1 MSTATVY
8 GGAQFGLAD
17 EASATGLVIGSATW
31 NGTSETA
38 ELPDHIGCAVGLAV
52 YNAKKDVTCD
62 GIIAAKGTGLVDTIG
77 SAITLANTTYS
88 TRTRN
93 SEGLGVTPDAG
104 ASIIVTGNS
113 ISPTQTGFE
122 GGSISGIYLPFV
134 ATGSPVTVS

>member
-17 EASATGLVIGSATW
+17 ETSATGLVIGSATW

-38 ELPDHIGCAVGLAV
+38 ELPDHIGVAIGFAV
-52 YNAKKDVTCD
+52 YNNKKDISCD
-62 GIIAAKGTGLVDTIG
+62 GIIAAKGTGLADSIG
-77 SAITLANTTYS
+77 STITLANTTHN

-93 SEGLGVTPDAG
+93 SEGIGVTPTAN
-104 ASIIVTGNS
+104 ASIIITGNS

-122 GGSISGIYLPFV
+122 GGGLTGIYLPFV
-134 ATGSPVTVS
+134 DTSSTYSPT

>member
-1 MSTATVY
+1 MPTATVY
-8 GGAQFGLAD
+8 GGAQFGLVS
-17 EASATGLVIGSATW
+17 ETSATGLVVGSATW

-38 ELPDHIGCAVGLAV
+38 ELPDHIGVAVGFAV

-77 SAITLANTTYS
+77 SAIALANTTYN

-93 SEGLGVTPDAG
+93 SEGLGVTPTAN
-104 ASIIVTGNS
+104 ASIIITGNS

-122 GGSISGIYLPFV
+122 GGSMSGIYLPFV
-134 ATGSPVTVS
+134 DTSSPVTVT